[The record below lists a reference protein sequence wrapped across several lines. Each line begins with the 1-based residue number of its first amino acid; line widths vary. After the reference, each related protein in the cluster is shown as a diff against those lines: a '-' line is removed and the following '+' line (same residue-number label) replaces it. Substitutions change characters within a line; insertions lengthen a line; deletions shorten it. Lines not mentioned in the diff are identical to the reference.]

1 MPIPAIPL
9 LQAIANTAAFHF
21 PTIAGWQQPLSV
33 AGAKGQQRGSAAYPD
48 EYWPDRDHALPTQW
62 MWRVMRLLT
71 AVDPVTG
78 VTVTFPDFEVEN
90 ELF

>member
-1 MPIPAIPL
+1 
-9 LQAIANTAAFHF
+9 
-21 PTIAGWQQPLSV
+21 
-33 AGAKGQQRGSAAYPD
+33 
-48 EYWPDRDHALPTQW
+48 